1 MRRERYSQPSTD
13 RSAQEECDMKRQ
25 GNELLNTLGAYA
37 FAAHDTALFLDTHPN
52 DETAMKAFCAYRDKA
67 DDLRREYTAQCGPLR
82 KSDVTQSWNE
92 WIKSPWPWQ

>member
-1 MRRERYSQPSTD
+1 
-13 RSAQEECDMKRQ
+13 MKKQR
-25 GNELLNTLGAYA
+25 NELLAELGAYA

-67 DDLRREYTAQCGPLR
+67 DGLRREYASQCGPLR
-82 KSDVTQSWNE
+82 KNEVTKSWNE